1 MDVLIPA
8 LIAILLS
15 ETGGK
20 TQNFALAHAMA
31 GQGKTGVIALILSS
45 LLVYGAAAVGGTLI
59 GPMIPLEA
67 RSLMVAVALLA
78 AGVPMVIKARAAP
91 ALPAPPSL
99 IRSAFGFTTTQF
111 GDGAQ
116 FLVFALAARGTS
128 PGFAMAGA
136 LLGVTASA
144 LLPAMMGKDW
154 PQGSLITGLRM
165 TAGAL
170 LSVAGFVM
178 AISALQLI

>member
-8 LIAILLS
+8 LLAILLS
-15 ETGGK
+15 ETAGK
-20 TQNFALAHAMA
+20 TQNFAHAHALA
-31 GQGKTGVIALILSS
+31 GQGKTGVIALLLSS
-45 LLVYGAAAVGGTLI
+45 LLVYGAAAVGGALI

-67 RSLMVAVALLA
+67 RSLMVGVALLA

-99 IRSAFGFTTTQF
+99 MRSTFGFTTTQF

-128 PGFAMAGA
+128 PGFALAGA
-136 LLGVTASA
+136 LLGVAASA

-154 PQGSLITGLRM
+154 PQGSLLTGLRM

-170 LSVAGFVM
+170 LTVAGFVL